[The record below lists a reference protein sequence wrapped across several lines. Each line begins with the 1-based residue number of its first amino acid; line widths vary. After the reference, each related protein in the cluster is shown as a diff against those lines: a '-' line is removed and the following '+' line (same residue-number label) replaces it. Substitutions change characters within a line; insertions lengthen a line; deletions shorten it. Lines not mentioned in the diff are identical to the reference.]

1 MLDLEEELG
10 IEDLSRVEA
19 PRTTKTDL
27 EDIKR
32 KSDENL
38 NIIKT
43 NQHTIDKEIKRNIIV
58 NLIGALDYYIRE
70 LILWGIIAITQDNF
84 SKGKEYDTFM
94 ISIRFLKNAL
104 E

>member
-1 MLDLEEELG
+1 MPNLEEELLEELG
-10 IEDLSRVEA
+10 IGNLSRLEA

-43 NQHTIDKEIKRNIIV
+43 NQHTTDKEIKRNIIV
-58 NLIGALDYYIRE
+58 NLIGALDYYTRE
-70 LILWGIIAITQDNF
+70 LILWGLN
-84 SKGKEYDTFM
+84 
-94 ISIRFLKNAL
+94 
-104 E
+104 